1 VIAEVNAYLGLN
13 FPACAPLFPGNL
25 ALPMDLHTAARSLP
39 ASAAPLRVL
48 VIEDSENDF
57 DLLVAFLDRGPWR
70 IQSRRVEDEPGL
82 RQALAEGAWDFVI
95 SDHSLPRFDSASAL
109 RVVREQAP
117 ELPFVIVSGCIGE
130 DVAVDAML
138 AGADDYVM
146 KQNLARLRPAI
157 ERCLA
162 ARELQRAKREAEAR
176 ERETESRLSAIAA
189 HVPGVVFEL
198 KLPAKGELP
207 TFVYLSEGASA
218 LLERAP
224 ARLIADPEELYELL
238 RNPNGESFRDRLAG
252 CARRGE
258 PLHWEGRVGGGA
270 EARWVS
276 VSASPRTATDGVRA
290 WDGIMFDV
298 SALKKVESRLRELT
312 AHWER
317 RMEEER
323 AATAREL
330 HDDVGGTLTALK
342 VDIDWLR
349 RHAGE
354 SIELQAKTADMEEL
368 VDSLI
373 SASTRIAL
381 ALRPGLL
388 DYGISAA
395 LEAKAAEFA
404 GRLGI
409 PCHFRSNDEELSLST
424 EQSTAL
430 FRVFQETLTNVTR
443 HAAAS
448 RVDVEL
454 FATGDEVTL
463 EVRDDG
469 CGIAPQDLAKASSFG
484 IRGVQERVNRLGG
497 WVEVSGELGQG
508 STVMIGI
515 PRQVPAAPA

>member
-1 VIAEVNAYLGLN
+1 MR
-13 FPACAPLFPGNL
+13 
-25 ALPMDLHTAARSLP
+25 AL
-39 ASAAPLRVL
+39 V
-48 VIEDSENDF
+48 VEDSETDF
-57 DLLVAFLDRGPWR
+57 DLLVEFLKRGPWR
-70 IQSRRVEDEPGL
+70 FETRRVEDEPGL
-82 RQALAEGAWDFVI
+82 REALAEGGWDFVI
-95 SDHSLPRFDSASAL
+95 SDHNLPRFDSVSAL

-117 ELPFVIVSGCIGE
+117 GMPFIIVSGRIGE

-146 KQNLARLRPAI
+146 KHSLARLRPAI

-162 ARELQRAKREAEAR
+162 ARALRRKKRAAEAR
-176 ERETESRLSAIAA
+176 QREIESRLGAIAA
-189 HVPGVVFEL
+189 HVPGVLFEL
-198 KLPAKGELP
+198 HQPPGSALPAV
-207 TFVYLSEGASA
+207 TYLSEGAA
-218 LLERAP
+218 GLLGHAP
-224 ARLIADPEELYELL
+224 AELIADSDRFYALL
-238 RNPNGESFRDRLAG
+238 LNPAGEPFALRLQAS
-252 CARRGE
+252 ARSGE
-258 PLHWEGRVGGGA
+258 PLAWEGRVGNGPA
-270 EARWVS
+270 ARWIS
-276 VSASPRTATDGVRA
+276 VSASARSSPGGARL

-298 SALKKVESRLRELT
+298 SALKQAESRLRELT

-323 AATAREL
+323 AAIAREL

-349 RHAGE
+349 RRAGE

-373 SASTRIAL
+373 SASTRLAL

-388 DYGISAA
+388 DYGIAAA

-404 GRLGI
+404 NRLGI
-409 PCHFRSNDEELSLST
+409 PCHFRANDDELSLST

-430 FRVFQETLTNVTR
+430 FRVFQETLSNVTR

-454 FATGDEVTL
+454 FATGGQVTL

-469 CGIAPQDLAKASSFG
+469 CGIAPQDLAKARSFG
-484 IRGVQERVNRLGG
+484 IRGIQERVSRLGG
-497 WVEVSGELGQG
+497 WVEVSGDLGKG

-515 PRQVPAAPA
+515 PRQAPAEPA